1 MANQPADDLLP
12 SPPADAPEYRPRAAA
27 ALLREYLK
35 GYPVVA
41 VTGPRQSGK
50 STLLQHELPQWRQ
63 VSLEDLDIR
72 AQAHEDP
79 RGFLA
84 RHGSPLIID
93 EAQHAPQLF
102 SYLQTVV
109 DRKATPGQYVL
120 SGSQNL
126 ALSARIAQSLA
137 GRVGTLELQPFS
149 SAELGASWLGSVC
162 LSQALWSGCF
172 PAVHVRDLQPSRYY
186 GNYVATYLE
195 RDVRQMTQV
204 HDLLLFQRFVRLC
217 AGRIGQ
223 LVNFAALAAD
233 AGVSQPTAN
242 AWLSLL
248 EASYVVRRLAP
259 YHVNFGKRLVKA
271 PKLYFVDTG
280 LAAWLLGIQSAET
293 LDTHPSRGPLF
304 ENWVV
309 MDAIKHRVHR
319 GDTRPVYFW
328 RDNIGTEVD
337 LILED
342 GPVLTGVE
350 VKSGETLAGDM
361 ARNLHTWQRHVAAG
375 QPRVALVY
383 GGVGGFERWGVPV
396 VGWRELAAAG

>member
-1 MANQPADDLLP
+1 MADQDAGAPA
-12 SPPADAPEYRPRAAA
+12 YRHRTAA

-41 VTGPRQSGK
+41 ITGPRQSGK
-50 STLLQHELPQWRQ
+50 STLLQHELPLWRQ
-63 VSLEDLDIR
+63 VSLEDLDLR

-109 DRKATPGQYVL
+109 DRQATPGQYVL

-126 ALSARIAQSLA
+126 ALSAPIAQSLA
-137 GRVGTLELQPFS
+137 GRVGMLELLPFS
-149 SAELGASWLGSVC
+149 SAELGAPWLKSVS

-172 PAVHVRDLQPSRYY
+172 PAVHVRELQPSRYY

-248 EASYVVRRLAP
+248 EAGYVVRRLAP

-280 LAAWLLGIQSAET
+280 LAAWLLGIHSAET
-293 LDTHPSRGPLF
+293 LDNHPLRGSLF

-337 LILED
+337 LVLED
-342 GPVLTGVE
+342 GTTLMGVE
-350 VKSGETLAGDM
+350 VKSGETLASDM
-361 ARNLHTWQRHVAAG
+361 ARNLHTWQRHVAEG

-383 GGVGGFERWGVPV
+383 GGEGGFERWGMPV